1 MKSRVN
7 NKTKNSKLL
16 ELIDG
21 SYIGI
26 IENVDDPNF
35 EGRCKIRVFGVYGDK
50 NDVLGKIP
58 VEDLPYAY
66 PHYELSF
73 GSKDGAGRF
82 SSPKTGANVR
92 VIFENDIYHPRY
104 FSIEE
109 LNPELKELLKENYSN
124 FHSLIYDT
132 DENLKIYYTK
142 NSGFLIDLK
151 ESTINILPDG
161 AIVLNHK
168 GSSSTIEMR
177 GNDIDIVTKNSI
189 NLSSPNNITI
199 NSNLVHVNG
208 AETDVGGNPI
218 YSNPNGEIL
227 MVFLKAFATAHDQK
241 YPTTPGAMSGL
252 LQSMES
258 MILSKTVKTSP

>member
-1 MKSRVN
+1 MKSRFA
-7 NKTKNSKLL
+7 NKVKNSKLL
-16 ELIDG
+16 ELIND

-26 IENVDDPNF
+26 VESIDDPKF
-35 EGRCKIRVFGVYGDK
+35 EGRCKIRVFGVFGDK
-50 NDVLGKIP
+50 NDTLGKIP

-73 GSKDGAGRF
+73 GSKDGAGRI
-82 SSPKTGANVR
+82 SIPKIGSKVR
-92 VIFENDIYHPRY
+92 VIFEHDIYHPRY

-109 LNPELKELLKENYSN
+109 LDPELKELLKANYEN
-124 FHSLIYDT
+124 FHSLMFDSV
-132 DENLKIYYTK
+132 EGMKIYYTK

-151 ESTINILPDG
+151 ESTINIQPDG
-161 AIVLNHK
+161 AIILNHK

-189 NLSSPNNITI
+189 NLSSPNNVTI

-208 AETDVGGNPI
+208 AQTDIGGNPI
-218 YSNPNGEIL
+218 YKNVNGEIL
-227 MVFLKAFATAHDQK
+227 MVFLKALSTAHDQK

-258 MILSKTVKTSP
+258 LILSSTVNTSP